1 MITRNIDYF
10 KIPSNRQLIVSRFI
24 NEKGETEEGQASV
37 SSGSF
42 TDYHYS
48 SIHKKNTIKK
58 QEGESEE
65 SFLSED
71 VLMNKIP
78 FSFENGKVLVLT
90 CLYAFSA
97 YSDGSLKENPSSLG
111 IEDSFFQE
119 KSFEDVKT
127 LDMDLNQYLND
138 LTPSKFKREET
149 EESSEGS
156 PCSSLVYELDI
167 PIFGIKNGKEIQ
179 FAEGP
184 ISINFDYSQE
194 PSKNQKRKKCSYRCW
209 PGDSDSFIRGEDGQI
224 DYSKYILCEEG
235 RGGDGGPANCD
246 PPEEYKGPEVNF
258 YGMFQVD
265 FGPNA

>member
-10 KIPSNRQLIVSRFI
+10 KTPSNRQLIVSRFI

-48 SIHKKNTIKK
+48 GIHKKNTIKK

-65 SFLSED
+65 SFLSGD

-97 YSDGSLKENPSSLG
+97 YSDGSLKENPSQLG
-111 IEDSFFQE
+111 VEDSFFQE

-194 PSKNQKRKKCSYRCW
+194 PSKNQKRDKCKYRCW
-209 PGDSDSFIRGEDGQI
+209 QYIWGDFGDDVDVI
-224 DYSKYILCEEG
+224 DYSKYIDCELPS
-235 RGGDGGPANCD
+235 GGDGGPPNCD

-265 FGPNA
+265 FGPND